1 VEYWKEINDLKK
13 EKMIRITPREINPDR
28 IMFDIIQYG
37 SNKVIN
43 IENKFGE
50 FQVTQITEDA
60 IIMKNIKEI
69 KIEPGKEISL
79 INDTIR
85 IKV

>member
-1 VEYWKEINDLKK
+1 
-13 EKMIRITPREINPDR
+13 MIRIIPREINPDW

-43 IENKFGE
+43 IENIFGE

-60 IIMKNIKEI
+60 IIMKNIQEI